1 MTLLSPPPAD
11 ANSKWPSARRW
22 IASGVFTIAIAVI
35 ALSFHLR
42 SAADQQLTTES
53 EKARQWAKE
62 LAAIRA
68 RETFTTLTVTR
79 GARLSDLLERAD
91 LDSRTADGI
100 VEAAQ
105 RLVDFRRLRTGQTLL
120 LGRSIE
126 GEFTS
131 LRYRFNRDEELLVTR
146 RGDNFEAITQPVPS
160 ASETKVVQGEIRSS
174 LFEAVIEAGEHPELA
189 VRLADIFAWDLDFYT
204 DPRPGDTFRLVFEK
218 TRYGEGSPS
227 YGKIY
232 AAQYNNA
239 GQLYQAVLFR
249 DSAGRPAYYA
259 ADGKSLQKAF
269 LRSPLK
275 FAARVSSHYSR
286 NRFHPV
292 LKTYRPHLG
301 TDYAAPVGTPV
312 QAVAHGRVSFAGRR
326 RGEGNMVSLRHAN
339 SFETHYL
346 HLSRI
351 LVRPGQVV
359 DQGRTIGLVGATG
372 LATGPHLDFRVRKA
386 GTFVNFERM
395 RLPPTHPVATK
406 DVPEFEVERDRWM
419 AALSASSPGAVQA
432 SVGQDSKDQTNA
444 GGR

>member
-1 MTLLSPPPAD
+1 MIRLTPSPAEVNS
-11 ANSKWPSARRW
+11 ANSKWSLARRW
-22 IASGVFTIAIAVI
+22 IASGIFTIAIAVI

-53 EKARQWAKE
+53 EKAREWAKE

-68 RETFTTLTVTR
+68 RETFTTLKVTR
-79 GARLSDLLERAD
+79 GARLSDLLERAE
-91 LDSRTADGI
+91 LDSSTANSI

-120 LGRSIE
+120 LGRSTD
-126 GEFTS
+126 GDFTS

-146 RGDNFEAITQPVPS
+146 SGDKFEAITQRVPS
-160 ASETKVVQGEIRSS
+160 ASETKVIQGEIRSS
-174 LFEAVIEAGEHPELA
+174 LFESVIEAGEHPELA

-239 GQLYQAVLFR
+239 GHLYQAVLFR

-286 NRFHPV
+286 SRFHPV
-292 LKTYRPHLG
+292 LKIYRPHLG

-326 RGEGNMVSLRHAN
+326 RGEGNIDRKS
-339 SFETHYL
+339 
-346 HLSRI
+346 
-351 LVRPGQVV
+351 VV
-359 DQGRTIGLVGATG
+359 
-372 LATGPHLDFRVRKA
+372 
-386 GTFVNFERM
+386 
-395 RLPPTHPVATK
+395 
-406 DVPEFEVERDRWM
+406 
-419 AALSASSPGAVQA
+419 
-432 SVGQDSKDQTNA
+432 
-444 GGR
+444 